1 MKSGVDVGNHFSKH
15 SGRYRQTVYDA
26 NKQLYKNIGSELNK
40 NLKGVVLDIGNGG
53 IFVYDTDRLE
63 RVIAVDLT
71 FDDDVKHSK
80 NIKYVI
86 GDARDLS
93 NIESNSCDGVVMQFL
108 LHHIVEKS
116 KALTDNS
123 ILAALKE
130 SHRVLNA
137 SGRLNII
144 EMLVFSLVE
153 YAEDMLYGINYR
165 LLALFNK
172 PMVKFYSKK
181 GLLSRLHSAGFHKID
196 TRQISIGS
204 KWVDPCP
211 ALLPGLIKLP
221 TFLYPAK
228 CYSIVAE
235 K

>member
-1 MKSGVDVGNHFSKH
+1 MKSHVDVGKHFSKH

-40 NLKGVVLDIGNGG
+40 NLEGIVLDIGNGG

-63 RVIAVDLT
+63 QVIAVDLT
-71 FDDDVKHSK
+71 FDDDVKRSK
-80 NIKYVI
+80 NIKYII
-86 GDARDLS
+86 GDACDLS
-93 NIESNSCDGVVMQFL
+93 SIESNSCDSMVMQFL
-108 LHHIVEKS
+108 LHHIVDKS
-116 KALTDNS
+116 KALTDKS

-130 SHRVLNA
+130 SHRVLKPG
-137 SGRLNII
+137 GRLSII
-144 EMLVFSLVE
+144 EMLVFSFVE
-153 YAEDMLYGINYR
+153 YVEDIFYGINYR

-172 PMVKFYSKK
+172 PMVKFYSKR
-181 GLLSRLHSAGFHKID
+181 GLLSRLCSAGFHKIG
-196 TRQISIGS
+196 TKQISIGS

-228 CYSIVAE
+228 CHAIVAE

>member
-1 MKSGVDVGNHFSKH
+1 VDVGKHFSKH

-26 NKQLYKNIGSELNK
+26 NKQLYKNIGSELNN

-53 IFVYDTDRLE
+53 IFVYNTDRLE

-71 FDDDVKHSK
+71 FDDDVKHGE
-80 NIKYVI
+80 NIKYI
-86 GDARDLS
+86 LGDACDLS
-93 NIESNSCDGVVMQFL
+93 GIESNGCDSVVMQFL

-130 SHRVLNA
+130 SYRVLKPG
-137 SGRLNII
+137 GRLNII

-153 YAEDMLYGINYR
+153 YVEDIFYGIDYH
-165 LLALFNK
+165 LLALLNK
-172 PMVKFYSKK
+172 PMVKFYSKR
-181 GLLSRLHSAGFHKID
+181 GLLSRLYCAGFHEINTK
-196 TRQISIGS
+196 QINIGS

-211 ALLPGLIKLP
+211 VLLPGLIKLP

-228 CYSIVAE
+228 CCLIVAE